1 MPLFRRRQAPVP
13 RTSSISVYGQ
23 GRAQALQK
31 SKHSD
36 KSSLS
41 GSFSSI
47 DLDDRPHPLAF
58 AEATFDPSLPIKTK
72 SRLSKDIEEIL
83 HDNAALAYF
92 IQFMDAKKTKHLV
105 KFWLEAESFRISAE
119 TKEKNQVKKPEE
131 SATCDADL
139 SIIVSSSTGSSEFV
153 SDKSEK
159 VFQSSSHTISSDL
172 NKKNQEREEFSK
184 GVININVPSVNTH
197 DLNCV
202 PPLNNYKNTNE
213 LDYPNDNSLKE
224 KLGKTIEQSSSVD
237 SGCEDRSKD
246 SNQSVEF
253 TLEDDFNEDQS
264 TQVTDA
270 HNVKSSIVHKSEVD
284 SIKNGPCDEIQNN
297 KTLTDGLVR
306 LETSTEQDA
315 NAIYSKYLAPDA
327 SHPIGISNELRLA
340 IKNSIF
346 KPSGDVDSQCFVPA
360 QEFIVKRLDKEYYP
374 LFLRSSFHCKH
385 QIDVLTSGNVFLADV
400 LYNDSALFFFME
412 FMEQEGVR
420 HLVDFLLTA
429 DNFRKQLLAK
439 QGNYDGMQAQADAMV
454 LYDKYFSLQAT
465 TPLGFSDSVRFE
477 LEANICQETGPEPD
491 CFLKPVKILTQYLEK
506 TFLLQ
511 FLSSQLYFKYIS
523 ECIIIIQNDGADA
536 ASHQKSTGSDSGSEQ
551 SLPISSINTLLAM
564 DGKQPGASKAKSA
577 DSQEM
582 KIDMFQFKPEA
593 LWQRPL
599 AGKLQMAHV
608 DHLGRVTTEFEPPDP
623 EKKKGES
630 KISKAMKKLVNWE
643 EDKNQEEMAWKP
655 TIVIMMNCLF
665 NLQYS
670 SSVDFK
676 KFEVFRNMLK

>member
-1 MPLFRRRQAPVP
+1 MPLFRRKQAPVLP

-119 TKEKNQVKKPEE
+119 TKEKNQVKKQEG
-131 SATCDADL
+131 SVTCDVNL
-139 SIIVSSSTGSSEFV
+139 SVIVSSSTGSSGYV
-153 SDKSEK
+153 SDKSDK
-159 VFQSSSHTISSDL
+159 VFQSSSHMISSDL
-172 NKKNQEREEFSK
+172 NKRNQEREEFSK
-184 GVININVPSVNTH
+184 VINTNVPSVNTH

-202 PPLNNYKNTNE
+202 PPLNNCRNTNE

-224 KLGKTIEQSSSVD
+224 KPGKTIEQSSSVD
-237 SGCEDRSKD
+237 SGCEDKSKD

-253 TLEDDFNEDQS
+253 TLEDDFSEDQS
-264 TQVTDA
+264 TQVTDV
-270 HNVKSSIVHKSEVD
+270 HNNVKLSSVRKPEVD
-284 SIKNGPCDEIQNN
+284 STKNEPCDEIQNN
-297 KTLTDGLVR
+297 KVLTDGLIR

-327 SHPIGISNELRLA
+327 SYPIGISNELRLA

-360 QEFIVKRLDKEYYP
+360 QEFVVRRLDKEYYP
-374 LFLRSSFHCKH
+374 IFLRSSFHCKH

-439 QGNYDGMQAQADAMV
+439 QGSYDGMQAQADAMV

-465 TPLGFSDSVRFE
+465 IPLGFSDSVRFE

-506 TFLLQ
+506 TYLLQ

-577 DSQEM
+577 DSQEL

-599 AGKLQMAHV
+599 ARKLQMARV

-643 EDKNQEEMAWKP
+643 EDKNQEEMAWKVAEM
-655 TIVIMMNCLF
+655 IVKEIFYNHHHDKL
-665 NLQYS
+665 L
-670 SSVDFK
+670 D
-676 KFEVFRNMLK
+676 